1 MGHRGFVVEQNPLNT
16 ALFLT
21 ILPRLNGVFFAR
33 LGLVQV
39 FFTVFKKL
47 KVSANS
53 FGRVAENR
61 SKLEACTKS
70 NRAKIPAVKSSQ
82 NCLIFTM
89 LRGFCSTTNPL
100 CGIWIW
106 SPLYKVMLWNQP
118 FVVTSLQKGEVVIP
132 GANSVQGLRQWPRET
147 ARVKKSDPWLFLWL
161 RLRWA

>member
-1 MGHRGFVVEQNPLNT
+1 MIRKTQNSS
-16 ALFLT
+16 
-21 ILPRLNGVFFAR
+21 
-33 LGLVQV
+33 
-39 FFTVFKKL
+39 KKL

-82 NCLIFTM
+82 NCLIVTM

-132 GANSVQGLRQWPRET
+132 GANSVQGPRQWPSQP
-147 ARVKKSDPWLFLWL
+147 AWVKKSDLNVYIFTTRPSIKVLSMLFTLQL
-161 RLRWA
+161 LISVLCKI